1 MMPDM
6 TGVSQP
12 SPTAGAGPAESV
24 LQAVLERVTY
34 ANEET
39 GYTIARVA
47 TERSGPDL
55 LTVVGP
61 LLGAQVGESLRLVG
75 RWSSHP
81 RYGRQFEV
89 RSYTTVLPA
98 TIQGIRRYLGSGMIK
113 GIGPVMAER
122 MVDHFGT
129 DILRVIEEE
138 PARLVECR
146 AWDQSA
152 PSASPPPGRSRRRSR
167 K

>member
-1 MMPDM
+1 MSDV
-6 TGVSQP
+6 TSTRQAP
-12 SPTAGAGPAESV
+12 SGAPTESV
-24 LQAVLERVTY
+24 LEAVLERVTY

-47 TERSGPDL
+47 TERAGPDL

-61 LLGAQVGESLRLVG
+61 LLGAQIGESLRLTG
-75 RWSSHP
+75 RWTSHP

-113 GIGPVMAER
+113 GVGPVMAER
-122 MVDHFGT
+122 MVAHFGT
-129 DILRVIEEE
+129 DIVGS
-138 PARLVECR
+138 A
-146 AWDQSA
+146 DQ
-152 PSASPPPGRSRRRSR
+152 
-167 K
+167 